1 MGGCPAKLP
10 GTSGGSTCRNCRL
23 RDGQP
28 VQIGAADLAPLGL
41 GVAAVRPTAAQADQ
55 PSHVIGVPLAV
66 RLYQRDN
73 VVYLHRVCR
82 DSALCQT
89 PAAQAAVT
97 PPHLCPR
104 PLPSGSITDARR
116 RVGSGRSGRA
126 LRAQLA
132 ALVDAAAPLTRHQ
145 HAAATP
151 RKKKDSPPERGR
163 PVLPLSIWYHNKML
177 HSLKFRHKKAP
188 ANYPPGLLV
197 IFGRRAASAR
207 RRPARCSLARSGL
220 PLRPLP

>member
-1 MGGCPAKLP
+1 MWGCPAKLP
-10 GTSGGSTCRNCRL
+10 GTSGGSTCRNRRL

-41 GVAAVRPTAAQADQ
+41 GVAAFRPTAAQADQ
-55 PSHVIGVPLAV
+55 PCHVVGVPLAV
-66 RLYQRDN
+66 RLYQRYY

-82 DSALCQT
+82 DPALCQT

-116 RVGSGRSGRA
+116 RVCSGRSGRA

-145 HAAATP
+145 HAATP
-151 RKKKDSPPERGR
+151 RKKGQ
-163 PVLPLSIWYHNKML
+163 
-177 HSLKFRHKKAP
+177 
-188 ANYPPGLLV
+188 
-197 IFGRRAASAR
+197 
-207 RRPARCSLARSGL
+207 PARMWAACPAFSL
-220 PLRPLP
+220 

>member
-10 GTSGGSTCRNCRL
+10 GTSGGSTCRNRRL

-41 GVAAVRPTAAQADQ
+41 GVAAVRTSAAQADQ
-55 PSHVIGVPLAV
+55 PRHIVGVPLAV

-82 DSALCQT
+82 DPALCQT

-104 PLPSGSITDARR
+104 PLPSGRVTDARR
-116 RVGSGRSGRA
+116 RVCSRRSGRA

-151 RKKKDSPPERGR
+151 RKQKRTAR
-163 PVLPLSIWYHNKML
+163 PNVGGLSC
-177 HSLKFRHKKAP
+177 
-188 ANYPPGLLV
+188 LV
-197 IFGRRAASAR
+197 SIVSH
-207 RRPARCSLARSGL
+207 
-220 PLRPLP
+220 